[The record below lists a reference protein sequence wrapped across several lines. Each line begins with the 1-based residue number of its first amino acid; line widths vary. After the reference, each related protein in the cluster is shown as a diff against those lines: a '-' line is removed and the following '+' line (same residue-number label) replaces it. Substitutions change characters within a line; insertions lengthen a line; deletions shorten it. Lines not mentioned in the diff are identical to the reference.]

1 MTINH
6 ASAKMSTA
14 AMGYLLCRA
23 VLILV
28 CCANTPITL
37 AQFATPYNPPKVW
50 WTKRITPDFFTAGR
64 LSERQIKYAAEAGF
78 KSIVSVFDTNAPA
91 WIGHEYLPSTSEIQ
105 QMANDLVKVR
115 FHVLDVV
122 DDKLDLK
129 SIDEFANVEE
139 GLPKPVLVFCNDT
152 YTSTF
157 IVLLHL
163 ARSKKLAPKDGE
175 QSKEFYRIG
184 NAMGHQFD
192 SDASVV
198 HLVSTA
204 TGESPVSIVTKSP
217 GELAKWREYWPAKF
231 VSPTFF
237 DAGQV
242 WRSHIPMI
250 KSAGF
255 GAVINM
261 RQGKTSIISGQPSQE
276 EVTLLNIPAGTQ
288 PYFKGNRQF
297 ILRLLETRI
306 DPNKSKGYISPNSP
320 WNVELQNEN
329 EFGDEVGYNEE
340 LERQAFREA
349 GIPYYHIPAPYPC
362 GTDCIRIF
370 HTQRDKIAE
379 IAKQY
384 GRVLMHCKIGYR
396 TGFFSLL
403 MEAYVSC
410 RDYDWLMGQA
420 HIMGYDFDS
429 DYTRSDDVALQQ
441 SLQLP
446 RPQCEQ
452 VSD

>member
-1 MTINH
+1 MSRVTLKTLICQALLIYGAICPVTI
-6 ASAKMSTA
+6 
-14 AMGYLLCRA
+14 
-23 VLILV
+23 
-28 CCANTPITL
+28 
-37 AQFATPYNPPKVW
+37 AQFPTPFNPSKVW
-50 WTKRITPDFFTAGR
+50 WTKRITADFFTAGR
-64 LSERQIKYAAEAGF
+64 LSERQIKYAAETGF
-78 KSIVSVFDTNAPA
+78 KSIISVFDISAPA
-91 WIGHEYLPSTSEIQ
+91 WLGHEYLPSNREIREMTNYTLRLKYEVLSVDVAQ
-105 QMANDLVKVR
+105 NYLTLDNVDKFAAVVK
-115 FHVLDVV
+115 
-122 DDKLDLK
+122 
-129 SIDEFANVEE
+129 

-152 YTSTF
+152 YTSSLT
-157 IVLLHL
+157 VLLHL

-184 NAMGHQFD
+184 NAMGYQFD
-192 SDASVV
+192 SDAHVV
-198 HLVSTA
+198 SLVSKA
-204 TGESPVSIVTKSP
+204 TREPPVAIVTKSP
-217 GELAKWREYWPAKF
+217 SELAKWREYWPAKF

-288 PYFKGNRQF
+288 TYFKGNRQF

-306 DPNKSKGYISPNSP
+306 DPNKSNGYISPNSP

-329 EFGDEVGYNEE
+329 EFGDEIGYNAE

-362 GTDCIRIF
+362 GSDGVRIF
-370 HTQRDKIAE
+370 HEFRDRIAE
-379 IAKQY
+379 IATQH
-384 GRVLMHCKIGYR
+384 RPPILMHCTIGYR

-429 DYTRSDDVALQQ
+429 DYTQSDDVALQQ

-446 RPQCEQ
+446 RPHCEQ